1 MERRRLAAV
10 LSRFAIVA
18 GGTPAL
24 RRRLA
29 AVCLEGTASGE
40 GKGGGGVGDPGP
52 IFPRAL
58 NTERRRGSLGRDD
71 NPQRLNLQG
80 RVAARGGFSFQRER
94 RN

>member
-1 MERRRLAAV
+1 MQHGYPPLEGEGRLERRRLAAV

-40 GKGGGGVGDPGP
+40 GKGGGG
-52 IFPRAL
+52 
-58 NTERRRGSLGRDD
+58 